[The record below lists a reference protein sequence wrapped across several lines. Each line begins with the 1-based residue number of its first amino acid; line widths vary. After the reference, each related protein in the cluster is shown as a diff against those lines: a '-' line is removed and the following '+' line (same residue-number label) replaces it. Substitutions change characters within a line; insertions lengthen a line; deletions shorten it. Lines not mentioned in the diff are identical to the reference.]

1 VKNNNGKN
9 RKERKNGKERFF
21 FHPMISKK
29 TKAWRKHNFPIFRKF
44 FDISVVKNE
53 RSHPDGIAS
62 RFTLHASLKFFY

>member
-1 VKNNNGKN
+1 VKNNNGKKQKRTEK
-9 RKERKNGKERFF
+9 RKRKIF